1 MLRDEPATYGADG
14 IIKDHPYEILNSIPS
29 HVQSNMKRNNW
40 EAFLLLFP
48 AVNRVCKAGNI
59 PTPEAVLTVAD
70 PRTALFTNLGGKVEH
85 ALDFIIQ
92 CAQEQ
97 SCLGDNTWD
106 ELIEELHQE
115 GSEHGLEYYGKPKCA
130 NDLEFELVR
139 ARLGAPRLPRTYTNY
154 SDEDMDGEGSED
166 DDDYE
171 GF

>member
-29 HVQSNMKRNNW
+29 HVQSNMKRNHW

-48 AVNRVCKAGNI
+48 AVNQVCKAGNI
-59 PTPEAVLTVAD
+59 PTPEAVLAVAD
-70 PRTALFTNLGGKVEH
+70 PRTALFTKLGGKVEH

-139 ARLGAPRLPRTYTNY
+139 ARLGAPRLTRTYTNY